1 MTGPHIEDHLT
12 HWQELEQERDH
23 YQEQYEAVQKE
34 LKEVKKELKHIK
46 DIYFRNN

>member
-1 MTGPHIEDHLT
+1 MTGPHIEDHLP

-23 YQEQYEAVQKE
+23 YQEQYEVVQKE
-34 LKEVKKELKHIK
+34 LIEVKKELKYIK

>member
-23 YQEQYEAVQKE
+23 YQEQYEVVQKE
-34 LKEVKKELKHIK
+34 LEKVKKELKYIK

>member
-1 MTGPHIEDHLT
+1 MTGHHIEDNLN